1 MLLVE
6 NRYWFI
12 AISRLNDTK
21 NVVLSNNLYI
31 YKQFFISF
39 SVYKR
44 FTHSSLLRYV
54 TYVNIMLS
62 QLS

>member
-6 NRYWFI
+6 NRYCFI

-31 YKQFFISF
+31 YKHFFISF